1 MTRMPETRDD
11 EPADLDGVPV
21 ERAAAAVA
29 DGGDVGEARETLAIV
44 ARDGVVRRAA
54 VDDAVANAS
63 MVVTTAETRTEL
75 AAEKL
80 DGAREAAAP
89 VADLA
94 PVTGRLDDF
103 DARLDAVETRA
114 DGLGDAVREAL
125 DMKGDGD
132 LYEVARRIR
141 RVTNA
146 ATEVQRAADDLQ
158 FEIDSFEAWLADGD
172 RRAEALAADVDALAE
187 SVDELAAAADSL
199 AVGEADGES
208 GADTESDADAA
219 SRWAAATVRHR
230 VASLLIADVR
240 AERAALRTWAERE
253 GAAPPSGI
261 EPRLEEVRTRHE
273 AVGERLAARV
283 DPEWTA
289 RFGDRLSA
297 LDEALDAMEPPVAW
311 TEVEAVVEEYRPA
324 VDG

>member
-1 MTRMPETRDD
+1 MPETRDD

-230 VASLLIADVR
+230 VASLLLADVR